1 MPRARTASP
10 IRGSSEAGNG
20 TRTGGRA
27 GKWRVA
33 VMHGPVDGEVSRS
46 SRIRPSIAAT
56 LARRAPTSRSDRCG
70 SRCLYHG
77 GVPLA
82 YWLPPALWMAA
93 IMVFSSDVGSAQHTA
108 HWLVPLLRL
117 MAPSATPSQLAALHG
132 LVRKAGHLT
141 EYAVLATLWYRAF
154 ALRRRQPRR
163 AAALTAFAISLGWAV
178 LDEARQ
184 SLVPT
189 RTATAMDVA
198 IDGVGA
204 LVAMLLAAIGWRI
217 AID

>member
-1 MPRARTASP
+1 M
-10 IRGSSEAGNG
+10 
-20 TRTGGRA
+20 
-27 GKWRVA
+27 
-33 VMHGPVDGEVSRS
+33 
-46 SRIRPSIAAT
+46 
-56 LARRAPTSRSDRCG
+56 
-70 SRCLYHG
+70 
-77 GVPLA
+77 PLA

-154 ALRRRQPRR
+154 ALGRRQPRR

-198 IDGVGA
+198 IDRATTLLLWTALIGGIAFLVLNALTGVSSGI
-204 LVAMLLAAIGWRI
+204 LWLSVPVAAILLLARSIYARHHSPPRP
-217 AID
+217 

>member
-1 MPRARTASP
+1 
-10 IRGSSEAGNG
+10 
-20 TRTGGRA
+20 
-27 GKWRVA
+27 
-33 VMHGPVDGEVSRS
+33 MHGPVDGEVSRS

-132 LVRKAGHLT
+132 PHRRHRPPRPQPPHRRLLRHPLVIGP
-141 EYAVLATLWYRAF
+141 
-154 ALRRRQPRR
+154 RRRHPPPRSLDIRPPPLAPSPIKHARGQSQRGQSEPGPAREVARPRSAELR
-163 AAALTAFAISLGWAV
+163 AKATGW
-178 LDEARQ
+178 
-184 SLVPT
+184 
-189 RTATAMDVA
+189 
-198 IDGVGA
+198 
-204 LVAMLLAAIGWRI
+204 
-217 AID
+217 